1 VQAAP
6 SPATA
11 GTATASGLSNTFN
24 PAISA
29 TAVMFAGGST
39 RSAAADTAQDFG
51 ELQSGVALQEAELR
65 FSAIVDPYLRADVM
79 LAGNTDGVAFEE
91 AYLSTLSL
99 PHVTIRAGQFAAALG
114 RHNPL
119 HTHAFPFLTA
129 PLPWRVLLGPE
140 GLRDPGISA
149 DVLLPLPFYAEV
161 NAQVFRGEWRPFEVA
176 VASAGSAAGIDL
188 RHDQDLAYLGHLKL
202 LFDLSDPTTLEL
214 GGTYLAG
221 RNGFGGLT
229 QLAAGD
235 LTVKWRPIEAERYT
249 GVEWTTEYLLSDREG
264 APLDRRQGG
273 GYTAL
278 RYQFAQRFWV
288 QAREAMLGLPA
299 GASGRST
306 RTEALLAL
314 VPSEFTAL
322 RLQYAFEPAHA
333 QSRPVHEVFLQ
344 AIVSIGVHPAH
355 AY

>member
-1 VQAAP
+1 
-6 SPATA
+6 
-11 GTATASGLSNTFN
+11 
-24 PAISA
+24 
-29 TAVMFAGGST
+29 
-39 RSAAADTAQDFG
+39 
-51 ELQSGVALQEAELR
+51 
-65 FSAIVDPYLRADVM
+65 
-79 LAGNTDGVAFEE
+79 
-91 AYLSTLSL
+91 
-99 PHVTIRAGQFAAALG
+99 
-114 RHNPL
+114 
-119 HTHAFPFLTA
+119 
-129 PLPWRVLLGPE
+129 VLLGPE

-149 DVLLPLPFYAEV
+149 DVLLPLPFYAEM
-161 NAQVFRGEWRPFEVA
+161 NAQVFRGEWRPFEAA
-176 VASAGSAAGIDL
+176 VPSAGSAAVSDL

-221 RNGFGGLT
+221 RNGFGGLS

-249 GVEWTTEYLLSDREG
+249 GLEWTTEYLFSNREG

-322 RLQYAFEPAHA
+322 RLQYAFEPAHP